1 MVVGDS
7 DATLAIFSAPGIV
20 IGHSKRGCVFWKS
33 LRKPGEDHEVTF
45 DRQPDGHGVL
55 FRCPE
60 GDAANPQ
67 NRREAF
73 IESFGKA
80 SVGGMK
86 EDSCSLA
93 AFGEEEGLL
102 YGSHPHAGAHLV
114 GHADEVLSAHALS
127 GVPAGAFGIEIRSLF
142 TIGLDNPDD
151 FLSVTVAFELSDR
164 SLPLFTARAEG
175 VQEARGATCIPT
187 GAELVDRRGVA
198 HGGGDPTFLGM
209 KGEEENEKKSELKDH
224 CSGG

>member
-1 MVVGDS
+1 M
-7 DATLAIFSAPGIV
+7 
-20 IGHSKRGCVFWKS
+20 
-33 LRKPGEDHEVTF
+33 TF

-127 GVPAGAFGIEIRSLF
+127 GVPAGAFGIEVRSF
-142 TIGLDNPDD
+142 FAVSLDDPDD
-151 FLSVTVAFELSDR
+151 FLRVTITFNLSDGG
-164 SLPLFTARAEG
+164 LPLFTAGAKG
-175 VQEARGATCIPT
+175 V
-187 GAELVDRRGVA
+187 
-198 HGGGDPTFLGM
+198 
-209 KGEEENEKKSELKDH
+209 
-224 CSGG
+224 